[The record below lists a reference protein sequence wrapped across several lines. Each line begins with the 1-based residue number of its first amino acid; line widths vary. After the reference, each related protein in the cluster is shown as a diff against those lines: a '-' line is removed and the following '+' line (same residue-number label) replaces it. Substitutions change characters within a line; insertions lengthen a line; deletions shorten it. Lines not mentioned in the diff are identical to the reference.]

1 MHPFKR
7 LPWYPLLFP
16 TLRSHPR
23 IFYVTKVLQSLFH
36 KDWIL
41 FPVAIGSLMDW
52 RGPGVGQG
60 SDGLSDGS
68 PTFPQKK
75 ACFGKCVVTKSLKS
89 WRHLCLKRKWMSSES
104 EPTINPSGGFL
115 SC

>member
-23 IFYVTKVLQSLFH
+23 IFDLTKVLQSLFH
-36 KDWIL
+36 EDWIL

-52 RGPGVGQG
+52 RGPGGQAKDPMAYPMG
-60 SDGLSDGS
+60 RPPS
-68 PTFPQKK
+68 PQKRPVLVNVLLQNPWK
-75 ACFGKCVVTKSLKS
+75 VGGIYVLKKEMDVIWIWTNHQS
-89 WRHLCLKRKWMSSES
+89 FRGIS
-104 EPTINPSGGFL
+104 
-115 SC
+115 